1 MDNKEKLRQVMADI
15 FEVDVANINEE
26 SSQDTLEMWDSI
38 HHMNLVFALEEVFE
52 IQLSDEE
59 AVQLQS
65 FKQIRNILQ
74 ENGVLF

>member
-1 MDNKEKLRQVMADI
+1 MDNNEKLRQVMADI
-15 FEVDVANINEE
+15 FEVEVDNINEE
-26 SSQDTLEMWDSI
+26 SSQDTLESWDSI

-65 FKQIRNILQ
+65 FKQVKKILQ
-74 ENGVLF
+74 ESGIAF